1 MSQAAVFSACQ
12 MALQVRAGRPAC
24 AAGRTL
30 PRNPDCACAA
40 AGSDAN
46 RQKQM
51 AATTAGMDRVDTMIT
66 LRDVAHA

>member
-1 MSQAAVFSACQ
+1 VFSACQ
-12 MALQVRAGRPAC
+12 MPCRSGCPSGVRGGTYASAE
-24 AAGRTL
+24 
-30 PRNPDCACAA
+30 PDCACAA

-51 AATTAGMDRVDTMIT
+51 AATTADMVRVDTMIT